1 MHLASRKLPKPP
13 APEPASRMTPLRL
26 VFMGTPDFAVP
37 SLEALHDAGHK
48 ILCVY
53 SQPPRR
59 AGRGQKARPTPVG
72 AAAEDHGIDVRTPVT
87 LRDDTSV
94 AAFQALRADIAVVV
108 AYGLIL
114 PPEILAAPRLGC
126 INAHA
131 SILPRWR
138 GAAPIQRA
146 IMAGDRETGVTIMQ
160 MDEGLD
166 TGDTLLAQHVAIDDT
181 TTAGTLHDE
190 LAALSGD
197 LLVKTLAGL
206 ADGDI
211 APRPQPAEGMT
222 YAAKILKAE
231 ARIDW
236 RTAAVDIARQVN
248 GLAPYPGAWF
258 DLNGERVRIL
268 RAHHS
273 CGTGQDA
280 PGTVCTSEGLTIA
293 CGDGNRL
300 RVTMLQRAGKSALD
314 ADTFL
319 RGRPIAPG
327 TVLSCPA
334 TD

>member
-1 MHLASRKLPKPP
+1 
-13 APEPASRMTPLRL
+13 
-26 VFMGTPDFAVP
+26 
-37 SLEALHDAGHK
+37 
-48 ILCVY
+48 
-53 SQPPRR
+53 
-59 AGRGQKARPTPVG
+59 
-72 AAAEDHGIDVRTPVT
+72 
-87 LRDDTSV
+87 
-94 AAFQALRADIAVVV
+94 
-108 AYGLIL
+108 
-114 PPEILAAPRLGC
+114 
-126 INAHA
+126 
-131 SILPRWR
+131 
-138 GAAPIQRA
+138 
-146 IMAGDRETGVTIMQ
+146 
-160 MDEGLD
+160 
-166 TGDTLLAQHVAIDDT
+166 
-181 TTAGTLHDE
+181 
-190 LAALSGD
+190 
-197 LLVKTLAGL
+197 
-206 ADGDI
+206 
-211 APRPQPAEGMT
+211 MT